1 MFNVFKYDNK
11 ALNFVIRN
19 LAGKN
24 KYLGFKFV
32 HLNIILHTMYYL
44 YISVA
49 DLFMAIYLIVICYHD
64 QIYRNE
70 YYLYAHKWES
80 SNLCTMVGIMAVIS
94 SEVYLLFKIFII
106 TLQIKRLEK
115 HICYFSSQCVDNY
128 F

>member
-1 MFNVFKYDNK
+1 MFNLFKNENI

-24 KYLGFKFV
+24 KYLGLQSRISK
-32 HLNIILHTMYYL
+32 HNIINIL

-49 DLFMAIYLIVICYHD
+49 DLFMAIYLIVIGYHD
-64 QIYRNE
+64 QLYRNE

-80 SNLCTMVGIMAVIS
+80 SNLCTIVGIIAVIS

-106 TLQIKRLEK
+106 ILQIKRLE
-115 HICYFSSQCVDNY
+115 
-128 F
+128 